1 MITRE
6 QAESAVSNR
15 FGPSQEDEQRNWELI
30 EFSAGWLVLRNVA
43 VDAGRRGAAMHVIER
58 ESGRLIAFPSSVPPQ
73 RILDDYSAVLGS
85 GQAEDEITPI

>member
-58 ESGRLIAFPSSVPPQ
+58 ESGRFMVFPSSVPPQ

-85 GQAEDEITPI
+85 GHAEDEIPPI

>member
-43 VDAGRRGAAMHVIER
+43 VDASRRGAAVHVIER
-58 ESGRLIAFPSSVPPQ
+58 ESGRLMVFPSSVPPQ

-85 GQAEDEITPI
+85 GHAEDEIPPV